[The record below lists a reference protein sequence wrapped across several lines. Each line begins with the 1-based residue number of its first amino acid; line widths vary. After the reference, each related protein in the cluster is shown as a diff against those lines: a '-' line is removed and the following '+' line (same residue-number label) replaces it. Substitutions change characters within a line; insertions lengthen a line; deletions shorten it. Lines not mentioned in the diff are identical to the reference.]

1 MDNLA
6 GERSLSTEEL
16 SDLRKKTEAVS
27 ELLRRQLASHLETI
41 RPLLA
46 PQRVLGKHVRAGQR
60 SEVRGADQAFE
71 ELKERYARVASR
83 PFGLPKELLEHPISI
98 EGKLMLYPWEY
109 THELEEGH
117 SITMTSPVCWVL
129 AYSSGYTPSQ
139 LRKAFAS
146 RETRRTEDVRQFVAS
161 AVALEILIEKQPEIV
176 SLLRDLR
183 YEVRP
188 ETCDGMGDLPVVAIQ
203 SCLSSFRPSDEVIQT
218 ATRFS
223 GVPAFIELID
233 VEAVRSLQDPLKERI
248 EEILGDVPA

>member
-1 MDNLA
+1 
-6 GERSLSTEEL
+6 
-16 SDLRKKTEAVS
+16 
-27 ELLRRQLASHLETI
+27 
-41 RPLLA
+41 
-46 PQRVLGKHVRAGQR
+46 VRAGQR

-71 ELKERYARVASR
+71 ELKERYARVASQ
-83 PFGLPKELLEHPISI
+83 PFGLPKELVEHPISI

-109 THELEEGH
+109 THALEEGQA
-117 SITMTSPVCWVL
+117 ITMTSPVCWVL

-146 RETRRTEDVRQFVAS
+146 KETRRTEDVRQFVAS
-161 AVALEILIEKQPEIV
+161 AVALELLIEKQPEIV

-188 ETCDGMGDLPVVAIQ
+188 ETCDGLGDLPVVAIR

-233 VEAVRSLQDPLKERI
+233 VEAVRNLRDPLREQI
-248 EEILGDVPA
+248 EGIVGDVPA

>member
-1 MDNLA
+1 MNNLA

-16 SDLRKKTEAVS
+16 SDLRTKTEAVS
-27 ELLRRQLASHLETI
+27 ELLRRQLAGHLETI

-71 ELKERYARVASR
+71 ELKERYARVASQ
-83 PFGLPKELLEHPISI
+83 PFGLPKELVEHPISI

-109 THELEEGH
+109 THALEEGQA
-117 SITMTSPVCWVL
+117 ITMTSPVCWVL

-146 RETRRTEDVRQFVAS
+146 KETRRTEDVRQFVAS
-161 AVALEILIEKQPEIV
+161 AVALELLIEKQPEIV

-188 ETCDGMGDLPVVAIQ
+188 ETCDGLGDLPVVAIR

-233 VEAVRSLQDPLKERI
+233 VEAVRNLRDPLREQI
-248 EEILGDVPA
+248 EGIVGDVPA

>member
-6 GERSLSTEEL
+6 EARTLSTEEL

-27 ELLRRQLASHLETI
+27 ELLRRQLAGHLETM

-46 PQRVLGKHVRAGQR
+46 SQRVLGKHVRAGQR
-60 SEVRGADQAFE
+60 SEVRGADQAFQ

-83 PFGLPKELLEHPISI
+83 PFGLPKELVEDPISI
-98 EGKLMLYPWEY
+98 EGKLELYPWEY
-109 THELEEGH
+109 THELEEGKP
-117 SITMTSPVCWVL
+117 ITMTSPLCWVL
-129 AYSSGYTPSQ
+129 AYSSGYSPSQ

-146 RETRRTEDVRQFVAS
+146 RESRRSEDVRQFVAG
-161 AVALEILIEKQPEIV
+161 AVALELLIEKQPEIV

-183 YEVRP
+183 YEVRA
-188 ETCDGMGDLPVVAIQ
+188 ETCDGLGDLPMVTIR
-203 SCLSSFRPSDEVIQT
+203 SCLGSFRPSDELIQT

-233 VEAVRSLQDPLKERI
+233 VEAVRNLRDPLRERI
-248 EEILGDVPA
+248 KEILGDVPA